1 MKGFFEHIGNV
12 LILLAR
18 TVYWCKDAWKNV
30 TMILKQM
37 LEVGVNTLP
46 VASLVSFCMGMV
58 FALHTG
64 RGLAKFGWEEAIA
77 PLVGVSMARELSPLM
92 IGIVATAR
100 VGASAAAEL
109 GTMKVSEEIDALKTM
124 AINPIRYLVMPKFLA
139 CIIMVPILTVYAN
152 FTGMF
157 GGLLVG
163 KNLFGISARVYI
175 RDMMNF
181 LTLRD
186 IFSGIIKAVAFGII
200 IAIVA
205 CYQGM
210 NTTGG
215 AEGVGKAT
223 TRAVVISMVC
233 IFIFN
238 YLLAWIL
245 Y

>member
-1 MKGFFEHIGNV
+1 MKAFFEHIGNV

-18 TVYWCKDAWKNV
+18 AFYWFKAAWR
-30 TMILKQM
+30 TAPIILKQM

-46 VASLVSFCMGMV
+46 VASLVSFSMGMV

-92 IGIVATAR
+92 IGIVTTAR
-100 VGASAAAEL
+100 VGAATAAEL

-124 AINPIRYLVMPKFLA
+124 AINPIRYLVMPKLLA
-139 CIIMVPILTVYAN
+139 CIIMVPLLTVYAN

-163 KNLFGISARVYI
+163 KNLFGISTRVYI